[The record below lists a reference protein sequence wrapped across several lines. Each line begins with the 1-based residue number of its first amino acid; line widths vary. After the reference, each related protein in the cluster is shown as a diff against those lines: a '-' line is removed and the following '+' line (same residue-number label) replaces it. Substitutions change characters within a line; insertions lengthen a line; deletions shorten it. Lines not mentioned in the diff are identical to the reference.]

1 MGLFD
6 GVGKTLQK
14 NLNDIMASRGMVPL
28 HELVRRI
35 HEGDS
40 SKWHEAATKANSV
53 VEAHQDASER
63 SMKMLQVLESSWT
76 GEGADAAAE
85 KIRAGAKATEMAA
98 AVYAANARRY
108 TDSAYTFDNVK
119 QQLPPIPETPPER
132 DFIDVLTPWDTDN
145 EKQVN
150 QYKADVQR
158 ARQIYDGYEQA
169 MRSAQQGV
177 VQDFGRFDSFDTG
190 DRELGTIERS
200 ESRQAESSGT
210 GVKTFHEPGP
220 SVSAGAPVSGGAPTP
235 SPISGGA
242 VPSGSAPSLQSPTPV
257 ASSQPNGSTS
267 LSGYVP
273 PDVNRPTPGYSPPN
287 LNPTTGFGPG
297 SGGGGTSNT
306 PGFGPV
312 GTTGGFGPAGGG
324 SSTVGGLRGR
334 LPGPG
339 LGGVPGG
346 IGPGGAGGAAE
357 AAPVVPREVGPVERL
372 PVRVWA
378 GERVRSP
385 SDRAVAVDPWPPVA
399 RPVVHRAR
407 QPDGVRCPWGPWAA
421 PGAAG
426 RAVTTKNTSASTSR
440 PPTRR
445 SSSPKTA
452 KCSVTRT
459 RATSSHLRPSA
470 GRHDDRVDQS
480 HRAAASGV
488 AAPVGIGGPRR
499 PTPTAGSV
507 RRVHPAKRAG

>member
-346 IGPGGAGGAAE
+346 IGPGGAGGAA
-357 AAPVVPREVGPVERL
+357 GGG
-372 PVRVWA
+372 A
-378 GERVRSP
+378 GG
-385 SDRAVAVDPWPPVA
+385 ATGGGA
-399 RPVVHRAR
+399 
-407 QPDGVRCPWGPWAA
+407 GGAA
-421 PGAAG
+421 PGAGMGRGTGAVPFGPSGGGGPVAAGGPAGGASSAAAG
-426 RAVTTKNTSASTSR
+426 RGAMPMGAMGGAGRGGQGGDDQEHQRQYVQATDEAFQLIEDGQVLRDPNTGHVIT
-440 PPTRR
+440 PPT
-445 SSSPKTA
+445 
-452 KCSVTRT
+452 
-459 RATSSHLRPSA
+459 
-470 GRHDDRVDQS
+470 
-480 HRAAASGV
+480 
-488 AAPVGIGGPRR
+488 IGG
-499 PTPTAGSV
+499 
-507 RRVHPAKRAG
+507 